1 MKQDV
6 QNRFEKSTPEE
17 LLGEIIPE
25 GGIDS
30 EFYTEI
36 IKLLNEAA
44 YFRREKLDQLLQTQ
58 REEIVR
64 ELNKLTHT
72 KENIENGT
80 AETIP
85 GHNYHEFD
93 QGIKKSIS
101 VIALTPEPERNE

>member
-64 ELNKLTHT
+64 EIREWGKMLEGGANEWLVDDVV
-72 KENIENGT
+72 E
-80 AETIP
+80 
-85 GHNYHEFD
+85 
-93 QGIKKSIS
+93 
-101 VIALTPEPERNE
+101 ALTPEPEREAE